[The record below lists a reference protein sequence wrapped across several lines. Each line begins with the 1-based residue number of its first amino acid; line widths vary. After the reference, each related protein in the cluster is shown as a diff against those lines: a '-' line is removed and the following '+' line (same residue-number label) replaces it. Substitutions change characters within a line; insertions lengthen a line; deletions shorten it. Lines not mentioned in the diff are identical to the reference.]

1 MSLRGLLKKLGIS
14 LVTIFVSMSLTFFM
28 LRLTPGNAFDK
39 WAQDLAKKQGVSYEE
54 ARALVTSMSNY
65 DPNEKLLHQFVR
77 YVNGLL
83 HGNFGASMYNQT
95 LTVQSILE
103 KALPWTIFVLTISL
117 LISFI
122 VGVNL
127 GIIMAWKRK
136 SILNPIISFYAII
149 SNAIP
154 NFLVAIALII
164 IFSFKLKWFPM
175 RGAYDSSRAAPGFNM
190 KFILDVLH
198 HAVLPIATYVLTTL
212 GSWALTMK
220 GSAVSV
226 LGEDYIT
233 AAWIRG
239 VPENRIMKYYI
250 KKNAMLPL
258 VTSLAISFGYM
269 MGGSALIENQFN
281 YPGLGFYMAQAA
293 GKRDY
298 TIMQGLLL
306 ITSVTVIIANFIADI
321 IYAKLDPRV
330 KLED

>member
-65 DPNEKLLHQFVR
+65 DPNEKLLHQFTR
-77 YVNGLL
+77 YVNGLI
-83 HGNFGASMYNQT
+83 HGNFGASMYNET

-103 KALPWTIFVLTISL
+103 KALPWTIFILTISL

-175 RGAYDSSRAAPGFNM
+175 RGAYDSSRAAPGFNI

-198 HAVLPIATYVLTTL
+198 HAILPIATYVLTTL
-212 GSWALTMK
+212 GGWALTMK

-233 AAWIRG
+233 AAWVRG